1 MGKHVYYIEYKQFLV
16 KDGVY
21 SEYLSVF
28 LFYSYVSIAIKA
40 FEEARPTEH
49 TRAENKKTL
58 LKIATG
64 VSLLLGPSGFLQQ
77 SPPLMKDR
85 LCIAEL

>member
-28 LFYSYVSIAIKA
+28 LFYSHVSIA
-40 FEEARPTEH
+40 FDDLSL
-49 TRAENKKTL
+49 KT
-58 LKIATG
+58 INH
-64 VSLLLGPSGFLQQ
+64 S
-77 SPPLMKDR
+77 
-85 LCIAEL
+85 

>member
-40 FEEARPTEH
+40 LSL
-49 TRAENKKTL
+49 KTL
-58 LKIATG
+58 KSCI
-64 VSLLLGPSGFLQQ
+64 VSLFPAAFFL
-77 SPPLMKDR
+77 
-85 LCIAEL
+85 